1 LALLWRIGSAA
12 ISRAPTEDTGRAAA
26 LVLRSV
32 AAVLAVSTWVISGA
46 FNKSDLTAFL
56 IVGGALFASLS
67 ALKADGASTGRAR

>member
-1 LALLWRIGSAA
+1 MLWRVGSDA
-12 ISRAPTEDTGRAAA
+12 ISLAPAADAGRTAG

-32 AAVLAVSTWVISGA
+32 AAVLAISTWVISGA

-67 ALKADGASTGRAR
+67 TLKAHGAFTGRAR